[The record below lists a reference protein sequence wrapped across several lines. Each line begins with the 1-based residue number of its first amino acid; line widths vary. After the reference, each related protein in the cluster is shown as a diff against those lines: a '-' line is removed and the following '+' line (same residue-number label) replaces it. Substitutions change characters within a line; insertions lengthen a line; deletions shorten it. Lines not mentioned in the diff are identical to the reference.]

1 MKKKKKKGS
10 GQSLVRKSWFI
21 YCSFFFFLFFFFA
34 ANAIGKFFFHYFFSL
49 RVCTQAQGQSS
60 DDIRSLPQ
68 TTFLHWWIPEQFPQQ
83 PIVWDTNAVPKISK
97 KICNNLGNFFSTL
110 YEYILKSWCVISS
123 KKKIEKKRRQVSV
136 LCAGSSDK
144 QRWERGEK
152 FELRWCVYS
161 AAGGH
166 RRKVFATF
174 SISVPV
180 PGSGI
185 GNLELVF
192 IFILF
197 FLLSFSFKVRLLKN

>member
-1 MKKKKKKGS
+1 MKKKKKGS
-10 GQSLVRKSWFI
+10 GQGLVRKSWFI
-21 YCSFFFFLFFFFA
+21 YCRFFFFLFFFC
-34 ANAIGKFFFHYFFSL
+34 GKCDRKIFFHYFFSL
-49 RVCTQAQGQSS
+49 RACTQVQGQSS

-68 TTFLHWWIPEQFPQQ
+68 TTFLHWWIPERFPQQ
-83 PIVWDTNAVPKISK
+83 PIVWDTNAVPKIGK
-97 KICNNLGNFFSTL
+97 KICNNLGSFFSTL

-185 GNLELVF
+185 GNLELGFSF
-192 IFILF
+192 IFI
-197 FLLSFSFKVRLLKN
+197 FSFKFFFFKVGLLKN